1 MPLSSI
7 ALIVLFALLASLIQR
22 VSGFGFGIFIM
33 TVLPHLLPS
42 YAEATA
48 LSGLLAI
55 VASLGPAVVMY
66 RHLEWKK
73 LLPILITFIVVSFFF
88 VRLIAHVDN
97 HALKQVLG
105 AFLILVSL
113 YFFFVSG
120 RIHLPPT
127 VPVQIGMGT
136 LSGALGGLFAM
147 QGPPAVIYFVES
159 CKSKEEYIA
168 ATQWYFLIGNAA
180 MSLFRA
186 DSGFVTPVVLRCWCF
201 AMPAVLAG
209 MWIGSHIYKRIR
221 LPLLRKV
228 VYAYMALAG
237 LLSIIL

>member
-73 LLPILITFIVVSFFF
+73 LLHILITFIVVSFFF

-97 HALKQVLG
+97 HALKQVMG
-105 AFLILVSL
+105 GFLIVVSL

-127 VPVQIGMGT
+127 APVQIGMGT

-147 QGPPAVIYFVES
+147 QGPPAVVYFVES
-159 CKSKEEYIA
+159 CKSKESTSNHHNHKIFDYIA
-168 ATQWYFLIGNAA
+168 
-180 MSLFRA
+180 
-186 DSGFVTPVVLRCWCF
+186 
-201 AMPAVLAG
+201 
-209 MWIGSHIYKRIR
+209 
-221 LPLLRKV
+221 
-228 VYAYMALAG
+228 
-237 LLSIIL
+237 

>member
-1 MPLSSI
+1 MEETNSWTYISVLLQANSLTDFLSR
-7 ALIVLFALLASLIQR
+7 LNDIVD
-22 VSGFGFGIFIM
+22 
-33 TVLPHLLPS
+33 
-42 YAEATA
+42 
-48 LSGLLAI
+48 I
-55 VASLGPAVVMY
+55 VRSDQNV
-66 RHLEWKK
+66 
-73 LLPILITFIVVSFFF
+73 
-88 VRLIAHVDN
+88 
-97 HALKQVLG
+97 
-105 AFLILVSL
+105 
-113 YFFFVSG
+113 
-120 RIHLPPT
+120 
-127 VPVQIGMGT
+127 
-136 LSGALGGLFAM
+136 
-147 QGPPAVIYFVES
+147 
-159 CKSKEEYIA
+159 KEEYIA

>member
-1 MPLSSI
+1 MKMLE
-7 ALIVLFALLASLIQR
+7 
-22 VSGFGFGIFIM
+22 GKN
-33 TVLPHLLPS
+33 
-42 YAEATA
+42 
-48 LSGLLAI
+48 
-55 VASLGPAVVMY
+55 AVVTGCMQGIGMKTMEVFAQEGANVWAFCY
-66 RHLEWKK
+66 QPTDELETKIKTLQEECGVWIK
-73 LLPILITFIVVSFFF
+73 PIYFDMADEEAIK
-88 VRLIAHVDN
+88 N
-97 HALKQVLG
+97 ALKQVMG
-105 AFLILVSL
+105 GFLILVSL

-127 VPVQIGMGT
+127 MPVQIGMGT
-136 LSGALGGLFAM
+136 LSGVLGGLFAM

-237 LLSIIL
+237 LISIIL